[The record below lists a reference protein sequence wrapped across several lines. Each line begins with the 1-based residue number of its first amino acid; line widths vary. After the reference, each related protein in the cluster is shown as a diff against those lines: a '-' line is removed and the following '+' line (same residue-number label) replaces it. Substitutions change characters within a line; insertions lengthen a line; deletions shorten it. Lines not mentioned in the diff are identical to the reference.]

1 MRVLV
6 VRHCEAAAGSPDD
19 LRPLTPEGRE
29 AAAALGAELAGERPD
44 AIVCSPLL
52 RARETA
58 GAIAEACGLQA
69 EVDERLGPGASLD
82 GLRAATAGRGELVVA
97 VGHQPDCGEIV
108 EAATG
113 RTVEFPPGGRAELG
127 L

>member
-1 MRVLV
+1 MRVVV
-6 VRHCEAAAGSPDD
+6 VRHCEAAPGSPDD
-19 LRPLTPEGRE
+19 LRPLTAAGRE
-29 AAAALGAELAGERPD
+29 AAAALGAELAGEQPD

-58 GAIAEACGLQA
+58 AAIAEACGLA
-69 EVDERLGPGASLD
+69 PEVDDRLGPGATLT
-82 GLRAATAGRGELVVA
+82 GLRAAVAGRGELVVA

-108 EAATG
+108 QAATG
-113 RTVEFPPGGRAELG
+113 RVVRFPPGGRAELE